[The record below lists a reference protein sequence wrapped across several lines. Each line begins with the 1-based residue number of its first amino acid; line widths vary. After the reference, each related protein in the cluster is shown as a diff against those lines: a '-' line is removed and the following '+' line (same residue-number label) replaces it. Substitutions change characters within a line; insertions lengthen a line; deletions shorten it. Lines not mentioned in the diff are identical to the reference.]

1 MDFFRRWLGTA
12 DWQRIGMISL
22 GVLVLCMLP
31 LAFWILRP
39 DLRPSAPELKAWR
52 RLNRRLARLQL
63 QAGAGEGPRAWQQR
77 LRQAL
82 PRQQAELD
90 AFFDAWVRLRY
101 AGSDQAGRATELARM
116 KHGLKRLIKALPRR
130 RPPRPTRLA
139 GLPDGEQQG

>member
-1 MDFFRRWLGTA
+1 
-12 DWQRIGMISL
+12 ISL

-31 LAFWILRP
+31 LACWILRP

-52 RLNRRLARLQL
+52 RLNRRLARMQL

-77 LRQAL
+77 LGQAL

-90 AFFDAWVRLRY
+90 VFFDAWVGLTY
-101 AGSDQAGRATELARM
+101 AAVDDSSRAAELMRM
-116 KHGLKRLIKALPRR
+116 QRSLKRLLKALPRR
-130 RPPRPTRLA
+130 RPPRPTRPA